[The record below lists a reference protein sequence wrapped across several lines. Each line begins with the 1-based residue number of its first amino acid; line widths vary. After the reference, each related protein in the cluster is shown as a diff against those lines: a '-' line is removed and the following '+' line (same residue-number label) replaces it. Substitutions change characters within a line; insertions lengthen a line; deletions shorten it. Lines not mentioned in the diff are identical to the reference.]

1 MWKALRCWEIE
12 AEGHSFL
19 SNFPRTRKPLPGGQ
33 GPVDSGKGKANN
45 GRTDHGAHL
54 LGKRK
59 IKDMPFGDGL
69 CFLVQRVEVGVN
81 MCFLRPECL

>member
-1 MWKALRCWEIE
+1 MLRCWEIE

-19 SNFPRTRKPLPGGQ
+19 SNFPRTQKPLPGGQ

-54 LGKRK
+54 LGEKKNKRHA
-59 IKDMPFGDGL
+59 IWRWSL
-69 CFLVQRVEVGVN
+69 FLVQRVEVGVN